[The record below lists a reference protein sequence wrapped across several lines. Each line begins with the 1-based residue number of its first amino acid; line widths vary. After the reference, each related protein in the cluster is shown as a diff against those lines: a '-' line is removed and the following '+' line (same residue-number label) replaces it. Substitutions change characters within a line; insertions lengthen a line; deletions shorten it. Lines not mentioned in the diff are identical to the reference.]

1 MYIALLNMELVN
13 HILNRTPTEC
23 GMGIDTIF
31 VQDRQDVVD
40 LVVAKIN
47 DGGNRHITKGNI
59 MINPL
64 AEGIWIVKLRILFKT
79 TTIGSLR
86 KATNALRIT
95 DISDNTESGIL
106 FQYRIL
112 FILPEDVSSYLLMY
126 AESMTSV
133 AKCMDDVKDNE
144 FGITVFYEENPFYDA
159 NQNMKTFSEL
169 YSE

>member
-59 MINPL
+59 MIKPAGRRN
-64 AEGIWIVKLRILFKT
+64 
-79 TTIGSLR
+79 
-86 KATNALRIT
+86 
-95 DISDNTESGIL
+95 
-106 FQYRIL
+106 
-112 FILPEDVSSYLLMY
+112 
-126 AESMTSV
+126 
-133 AKCMDDVKDNE
+133 MDR
-144 FGITVFYEENPFYDA
+144 
-159 NQNMKTFSEL
+159 
-169 YSE
+169 